1 MSKYIDLGNKKRV
14 VNPCYEPRED
24 DIIWEGKVSEF
35 DFNGEGLN
43 QKGNYAVIKSSLEKY
58 GLVLSYMWVV
68 KYTSGGQLL
77 VKYLVKCENKNVFW
91 YKYEGKTPGGGNNML
106 ILNGTKIKT
115 TKWIKMSQEERLA
128 VLQASGLQ
136 D

>member
-1 MSKYIDLGNKKRV
+1 MSKYIDLGNKKKI
-14 VNPCYEPRED
+14 VNPCYKPRED
-24 DIIWEGKVSEF
+24 DIIWEGKLSEF
-35 DFNGEGLN
+35 DFSGEGLN
-43 QKGNYAVIKSSLEKY
+43 QKSNYEKINSSLEEF

-68 KYTSGGQLL
+68 KYTSDQFL

-91 YKYEGKTPGGGNNML
+91 YKYEARTPGGGNNML

-115 TKWIKMSQEERLA
+115 TKWIRMSHEERLVA
-128 VLQASGLQ
+128 LQASGLY